1 MTGVAEKYAGKCP
14 EPLPRESRRGYFVGV
29 FPPPCLKRWSLKMIS
44 KRLRLAAAL
53 LALAFTQAPSAQEV
67 PPGQNEQPS
76 QTAEEKEAARKELE
90 RKAVEMLDGLII
102 DARALRIPE
111 NRVRVL
117 TSAADLLWPRD
128 EKRARALFRDAAAAV
143 NEAAGVNKSGDE
155 EKRDRARSSVY
166 MLRDELVRTAARR
179 DPQLALE
186 LLRATRQAP
195 PTTEPGPGYMELGL
209 ETKLAAQVSAR
220 DPKRAL
226 QMAEEN
232 LARGLTFETVELLGR
247 LQAADA
253 EAGQKF
259 AAEMVKKVRS
269 ESLSRNQTALFV
281 AARLLDL
288 TKEPRRARIA
298 LVSGAG
304 PDASEGLSK
313 PPVLDAQTLRDLRD
327 VLLTAALKDGSDDY
341 VLSVVGGE
349 MQEIEKQWPERA
361 ALLKEQLAARR
372 KRMSPEEREW
382 SRYAPLYQ
390 QESPEPLLEAAADA
404 PPSLRYGLYTS
415 AAWKAAGA
423 GDFGRA
429 RQIIDEHIQ
438 DSSQRAQLLDQIE
451 SMSLQYSLRE
461 GKVEDAL
468 RLVSQV
474 RSKEKRAGMLAGL
487 AVLAA
492 TQGNTKAAQQL
503 LEEAR
508 PLAGQTPRNLEQVQV
523 HLQLA
528 RAYALVEPPRA
539 FEIIENV
546 IDRANE
552 MIAAA
557 DVLDGFMPGPEI
569 FRHGELVMH
578 SGMVSLDSIFEM
590 YGRELSALA
599 RADFD
604 RANAAAARFQ
614 RQEVRTFARLLIAQ
628 GLLSDRKPS
637 KLTPEMIMGGGAMT
651 VMRGR

>member
-1 MTGVAEKYAGKCP
+1 MI
-14 EPLPRESRRGYFVGV
+14 
-29 FPPPCLKRWSLKMIS
+29 LKRLC
-44 KRLRLAAAL
+44 LAL
-53 LALAFTQAPSAQEV
+53 LVLLPLVAAPVAFAQEV
-67 PPGQNEQPS
+67 PPGQKEQPS
-76 QTAEEKEAARKELE
+76 QTAEEKEAAQKELE
-90 RKAVEMLDGLII
+90 KKAVEMLDGLII
-102 DARALRIPE
+102 DARALKILE

-128 EKRARALFRDAAAAV
+128 EKRARALFRDVAASV
-143 NEAAGVNKSGDE
+143 NEAGAANKSGDE
-155 EKRDRARSSVY
+155 EKRDRARASVY
-166 MLRDELVRTAARR
+166 MLRDELIRTAARR
-179 DPQLALE
+179 DPNLALE
-186 LLRATRQAP
+186 LLRATRQAT

-226 QMAEEN
+226 QLAEEG

-288 TKEPRRARIA
+288 ANDRSTRLA
-298 LVSGAG
+298 LVSAG
-304 PDASEGLSK
+304 GSDSSPGLTK
-313 PPVLDAQTLRDLRD
+313 PPVLDAQTLRDLRE
-327 VLLTAALKDGSDDY
+327 VLVSAALKDGSDDY
-341 VLSVVGGE
+341 VLSVVGAD

-382 SRYAPLYQ
+382 SRYAPLWQ
-390 QESPEPLLEAAADA
+390 QESPEPLLEAAENA
-404 PPSLRYGLYTS
+404 PANIRHGLYTG

-423 GDFGRA
+423 GDFDRA
-429 RQIIDEHIQ
+429 RQIIGEHIQ
-438 DSSQRAQLLDQIE
+438 DSGQRAQLLDSIE

-461 GKVEDAL
+461 GKVEDA
-468 RLVSQV
+468 RRVVSQI
-474 RSKEKRAGMLAGL
+474 RSKEKRAAMLAGL

-492 TQGNTKAAQQL
+492 TQGNTKVAQQL

-508 PLAGQTPRNLEQVQV
+508 PLAGQTPRNLEQVQL

-546 IDRANE
+546 IERANE

-637 KLTPEMIMGGGAMT
+637 KLTPEMIMGGGL
-651 VMRGR
+651 VSVRGR

>member
-1 MTGVAEKYAGKCP
+1 
-14 EPLPRESRRGYFVGV
+14 
-29 FPPPCLKRWSLKMIS
+29 MIS
-44 KRLRLAAAL
+44 KRLPLAAAL
-53 LALAFTQAPSAQEV
+53 LALAFTQVPSAQEV
-67 PPGQNEQPS
+67 PPGQKGQPS
-76 QTAEEKEAARKELE
+76 QTAEEKEAAQKELE
-90 RKAVEMLDGLII
+90 KKAVEMLDGLII

-128 EKRARALFRDAAAAV
+128 EKRARALFRDVAASV
-143 NEAAGVNKSGDE
+143 NEAAGGNKSGDE
-155 EKRDRARSSVY
+155 EKRDRARASIY
-166 MLRDELVRTAARR
+166 TLREELVRTAARR

-195 PTTEPGPGYMELGL
+195 PTADPGPGYMELGL
-209 ETKLAAQVSAR
+209 ETKLAAQIAAR

-226 QMAEEN
+226 QMAEES
-232 LARGLTFETVELLGR
+232 LARGVSFETVELLGR
-247 LQAADA
+247 LQAADP

-259 AAEMVKKVRS
+259 AAEMVRKVRS
-269 ESLSRNQTALFV
+269 ESLGRNQMALFT

-288 TKEPRRARIA
+288 SKERRTHLA
-298 LVSGAG
+298 LVSAG
-304 PDASEGLSK
+304 GSDSPLGPPK

-327 VLLTAALKDGSDDY
+327 VLITAALKEGSDDY
-341 VLSVVGGE
+341 ILSVVGGD

-382 SRYAPLYQ
+382 SRYAPLWQ
-390 QESPEPLLEAAADA
+390 QESPEPLLQAAADA
-404 PPSLRYGLYTS
+404 PPNIRHGLYTA

-423 GDFGRA
+423 GDFDRA
-429 RQIIDEHIQ
+429 RQIISEHIQ
-438 DSSQRAQLLDQIE
+438 DSSQRTQLLDGIE
-451 SMSLQYSLRE
+451 SMSLQYSLKE
-461 GKVEDAL
+461 GKVEEAH
-468 RLVSQV
+468 RLVSQI
-474 RSKEKRAGMLAGL
+474 RSKEKRAAMLAGL

-492 TQGNTKAAQQL
+492 TQGNTKVAQQL

-508 PLAGQTPRNLEQVQV
+508 PLAGQTPRNLEQVQL

-546 IDRANE
+546 IERANE

-578 SGMVSLDSIFEM
+578 SGMVSLDMIFEM

-637 KLTPEMIMGGGAMT
+637 KLTPEMIVGGMS
-651 VMRGR
+651 VVRGR